1 MAPSVFMWYLGQA
14 STSMDIVVG
23 ATKLI
28 ETKKWSYGPQD
39 IANERALSCQQIK
52 SRRFGKVELLESSCF
67 HDKHFKC
74 TVYLRK
80 VTGSVTYTVK
90 TGTLY

>member
-1 MAPSVFMWYLGQA
+1 MST

-39 IANERALSCQQIK
+39 IPNERAVSCQQIK
-52 SRRFGKVELLESSCF
+52 SRRFGKVELLMKLRLIGCF
-67 HDKHFKC
+67 R
-74 TVYLRK
+74 TRIYR
-80 VTGSVTYTVK
+80 T
-90 TGTLY
+90 